1 MPKTLEELINTDD
14 PGWSV
19 IKEWIGQATNAVEVL
34 PCERKKADEALVNV
48 QLNTRSLMGAIVYET
63 GGILID
69 NGWIRILG
77 AGNDR
82 MKRSLPDW
90 NKGKTFSEFGEIP
103 PYMLIADDV
112 VGGLFAIN
120 GGFFGND
127 NMGKIYYFAPDTLEW
142 ESLDISYSQFLMF
155 CFGSDLNRF
164 YSNFRW
170 QSWVED
176 LKTLEPDYA
185 YIFYPYLWTK
195 EGSDINSVSRS
206 VAPMQE
212 VYDFNMEM
220 RSSFE

>member
-14 PGWSV
+14 SGWSV

-34 PCERKKADEALVNV
+34 PCERKKADEALVNA

-103 PYMLIADDV
+103 PYMLIADDA

>member
-103 PYMLIADDV
+103 PYILIADDA

-220 RSSFE
+220 KSSFE